1 MVKVVQLTSDY
12 SKVALTAGKTA
23 PVYLLLKVTPPL
35 IKI

>member
-1 MVKVVQLTSDY
+1 MVNVVQLTSDY
-12 SKVALTAGKTA
+12 SKVAMTAGKTA